1 LYFFPDRTCGVFA
14 LLAFVLT
21 PAVAQD
27 RGQVGG
33 KAIDRSTI
41 ARYEKLGAV
50 YGGFVN
56 DGFQAGREKAEN
68 NLPGFQFR
76 QFPKAELPQVDVP
89 FGLAFAVDSTVP
101 DGGVRQLAGLK
112 NLTVLSLY
120 YAKVTSA
127 GLKELAVLR
136 NVAALNLG
144 GTKITDDGLKGLAG
158 LKNLSRL
165 SLSSTPVSDAGIKEL
180 AALKSLTSLD
190 LCRTQATDR
199 GLHELTGL
207 AGLAGLN
214 LENTA
219 EPRFHARDGGGP
231 EGIVAP
237 EKARPAEREQR
248 SADGCKR
255 AGAARN
261 GHAARPHEGPGDR
274 RRMPEVRGRHRL
286 VEPELHAGDECGA

>member
-1 LYFFPDRTCGVFA
+1 MILRRLRSHRLSDQGGSDLYFFPDRTCGVFA

-89 FGLAFAVDSTVP
+89 FGLAFAVNSTVP

-158 LKNLSRL
+158 LRTSPAFLCLPRPFPMPASRNWPPSRV
-165 SLSSTPVSDAGIKEL
+165 SLRST
-180 AALKSLTSLD
+180 
-190 LCRTQATDR
+190 C
-199 GLHELTGL
+199 
-207 AGLAGLN
+207 
-214 LENTA
+214 
-219 EPRFHARDGGGP
+219 
-231 EGIVAP
+231 
-237 EKARPAEREQR
+237 
-248 SADGCKR
+248 
-255 AGAARN
+255 AAR
-261 GHAARPHEGPGDR
+261 RQRIGD
-274 RRMPEVRGRHRL
+274 
-286 VEPELHAGDECGA
+286 CTN